1 MILPMLGQ
9 SDQTALSGDVMSIIS
24 GMTGLLSGY
33 AYIFILAFLVSLVIT
48 PFVRK
53 LAFRI
58 DAVDRPDFE
67 RKEHSKPVAYMGGVA
82 VFFGLMAAIAASY
95 FLSWS
100 APVSHEGVPFA
111 IIVGMLAI
119 TVTGFSDD
127 VWGWDPRLKI
137 AGQLV
142 AAAALANQHIGVKLA
157 AGVLRPLAQWVA
169 PVLGNEHLVLNIPL
183 PWGDLPI
190 DVIYWAGTAVI
201 AIFVLG
207 GCNAANLLDGLDG
220 LLSGVVAVIVIGL
233 LCVSLL
239 MAIHPA
245 AGAGGQTLAGARI
258 VLCLAVLGAALGFLP
273 HNFNP
278 ASIFLGDC
286 GSHLLGYSCVV
297 IILMFGEMGQT
308 HLVFAGLIIFSVP
321 IIDTTLA
328 IIRRWLAGRPI
339 SVGDD
344 QHMHHQLK
352 RALGSV
358 QRAVFAMYGI
368 TTVFV
373 VAGVTLAALDR
384 LTDLRVRVVYAVAM
398 VMFGFIGVIAVK
410 TARRER
416 QLGPPP
422 ARKPKPTVSS
432 GA

>member
-1 MILPMLGQ
+1 MPPAANQ
-9 SDQTALSGDVMSIIS
+9 PDVSGL
-24 GMTGLLSGY
+24 GLLNSY
-33 AYIFILAFLVSLVIT
+33 AIVFVVAFVVTLLVTPLVRQIALRANVT
-48 PFVRK
+48 
-53 LAFRI
+53 
-58 DAVDRPDFE
+58 DRPDAD
-67 RKEHSKPVAYMGGVA
+67 RKIHKYPVAYLGGMA
-82 VFFGLMAAIAASY
+82 VFAGLIAAIAVSY
-95 FLSWS
+95 FVVDGVADSYL
-100 APVSHEGVPFA
+100 GVPFA
-111 IIVGMLAI
+111 VILGMAAI
-119 TVTGFSDD
+119 TFTGLADD
-127 VWGWDPRLKI
+127 LWGWDPRLKI

>member
-1 MILPMLGQ
+1 MPPAESQPDPL
-9 SDQTALSGDVMSIIS
+9 AVSGL
-24 GMTGLLSGY
+24 GLLNTY
-33 AYIFILAFLVSLVIT
+33 AIVFIVAFVVTLLVTPLVRQIALRANVT
-48 PFVRK
+48 
-53 LAFRI
+53 
-58 DAVDRPDFE
+58 DRPDDD
-67 RKEHSKPVAYMGGVA
+67 RKIHRYPVAYLGGMAVFAGLIAAITVSYFVMDGVA
-82 VFFGLMAAIAASY
+82 GSY
-95 FLSWS
+95 L
-100 APVSHEGVPFA
+100 GVPFA
-111 IIVGMLAI
+111 VVLGMVAI
-119 TVTGFSDD
+119 TFTGLADD
-127 VWGWDPRLKI
+127 LWGWDPRLKI

-157 AGVLRPLAQWVA
+157 AGMLHPLAQWLA
-169 PVLGNEHLVLNIPL
+169 PMLGNDKLVLNIPL
-183 PWGDLPI
+183 PWGEFPI
-190 DVIYWAGTAVI
+190 DIIYWAGTAVI

-239 MAIHPA
+239 MAIYP
-245 AGAGGQTLAGARI
+245 AGGGTSAAQTLAGARI

-384 LTDLRVRVVYAVAM
+384 LTELRVRVVYAVAM
-398 VMFGFIGVIAVK
+398 VMFGFIGVLAVK
-410 TARRER
+410 TVRRER
-416 QLGPPP
+416 QLGSGP

>member
-1 MILPMLGQ
+1 MPPEAGQ
-9 SDQTALSGDVMSIIS
+9 PDQLAVSSL
-24 GMTGLLSGY
+24 GLLNSY
-33 AYIFILAFLVSLVIT
+33 AIVFIVAFVVTLLVTPLVRHIALRANVT
-48 PFVRK
+48 DWPDADRK
-53 LAFRI
+53 I
-58 DAVDRPDFE
+58 H
-67 RKEHSKPVAYMGGVA
+67 KYPVAYLGGIA
-82 VFFGLMAAIAASY
+82 VFFGLIAAIGCSY
-95 FLSWS
+95 FVVDGVADSYQ
-100 APVSHEGVPFA
+100 GVPFA
-111 IIVGMLAI
+111 VVLGMAAI
-119 TVTGFSDD
+119 TFTGLADD
-127 VWGWDPRLKI
+127 LWGWDPRLKI

-142 AAAALANQHIGVKLA
+142 AAAALAYQDIGVKLA
-157 AGVLRPLAQWVA
+157 AGVLKPLALWVA
-169 PVLGNEHLVLNIPL
+169 PVLGNEHLVVNIPL
-183 PWGDLPI
+183 PGGELPI
-190 DVIYWAGTAVI
+190 DIIYWAGTAVI

-220 LLSGVVAVIVIGL
+220 LLSGVVAVIVICL

-239 MAIHPA
+239 MAIYP
-245 AGAGGQTLAGARI
+245 AGGDTSPAQTLAGARI

-297 IILMFGEMGQT
+297 IILMFGEFGQT

-321 IIDTTLA
+321 IVDTTLA
-328 IIRRWLAGRPI
+328 IIRRWLAGRPM

-352 RALGSV
+352 RALGGV

-368 TTVFV
+368 ATVFAV
-373 VAGVTLAALDR
+373 VGVTLAALVMM
-384 LTDLRVRVVYAVAM
+384 TALRVRVVYAIAM

-422 ARKPKPTVSS
+422 APKPKPRVSS